1 MALAA
6 NLSSKWISV
15 SEPLPHVLH
24 VELWRKPV
32 NAFSVELWT
41 EYGALLDR
49 ITHEGRDVRALVVSS
64 ALPKMFTAGID
75 ISDLGSGE
83 SAFDTARKSLSTY
96 HHLKEFQNAIGAP
109 ERCSFPVIAAVHG
122 LVVGLGIDIISA
134 CDIRFAAEG
143 TQFTIKEVDVG
154 LAADIGT
161 LAYLPK
167 ITGNHSLAREL
178 AYTSRLFS
186 VSEAT
191 QLGLLSRVVPGGRE
205 GVVKAALD
213 LAGIIAGK
221 SPIAVSGTK
230 RILTHSRDHRC
241 ASKYCI
247 FLISPQD
254 FLTPIYPFSVAENLE
269 YTAVWNSAALQ
280 TSDIPE
286 SLRAVKGRTAPVF
299 APLRAT
305 KAGAKL

>member
-1 MALAA
+1 MALAQ

-15 SEPLPHVLH
+15 SEPHPHVLH
-24 VELWRKPV
+24 VELARKPV

-49 ITHEGRDVRALVVSS
+49 ITHEGRDVRALVLSS
-64 ALPKMFTAGID
+64 ALPKLFTAGID
-75 ISDLGSGE
+75 IADLGKTDTD
-83 SAFDTARKSLSTY
+83 SADAARKSLATY
-96 HHLKEFQNAIGAP
+96 HHLKEFQHAIGAP

-134 CDIRFAAEG
+134 CDIRYAAEG

-167 ITGNHSLAREL
+167 AVGNQSLLREV

-186 VSEAT
+186 AVEAER
-191 QLGLLSRVVPGGRE
+191 LGLLSTVVPGGRE
-205 GVVKAALD
+205 EVITAALK
-213 LAGIIAGK
+213 LASTIAGK

-230 RILTHSRDHRC
+230 RILLHSRDH
-241 ASKYCI
+241 
-247 FLISPQD
+247 
-254 FLTPIYPFSVAENLE
+254 SVSDNLE
-269 YTAVWNSAALQ
+269 YTAAWNSAALQ
-280 TSDIPE
+280 TNDIPQT
-286 SLRAVKGRTAPVF
+286 LRAAKSRSAPVF
-299 APLRAT
+299 PPLR
-305 KAGAKL
+305 KAAAKL